1 MSAEIGE
8 DSADEERGE
17 IAPSPTAEG
26 GAAGAER
33 EQGEGYEKE
42 ENPFPLMYHA
52 VPKPQPQND
61 GPGTPDAER
70 SGGGGSG
77 GGGGGGDSL
86 SDLSSAL
93 VKGIT
98 QASSSLTDIFMTGQ
112 DALVKGIT
120 TALSPPSSPQ
130 QKTRERPA
138 GSPSVQ
144 SPGTR
149 SEAVSA
155 GGGEASVIEESMVS
169 RPHMLSS
176 TITHSPLRESQNM
189 AHAKRARAWPSV

>member
-17 IAPSPTAEG
+17 IVPSPTAEG
-26 GAAGAER
+26 GGAAGAKR

-61 GPGTPDAER
+61 GPGTPDAE
-70 SGGGGSG
+70 GSG
-77 GGGGGGDSL
+77 GGGGNGGGDSL

-144 SPGTR
+144 SPGTK

-169 RPHMLSS
+169 GPHMLSS
-176 TITHSPLRESQNM
+176 TITHSPLRASQDM
-189 AHAKRARAWPSV
+189 AHAQRARAWPSV

>member
-26 GAAGAER
+26 GAAGAKR

-61 GPGTPDAER
+61 GPGTPDAE
-70 SGGGGSG
+70 GSG
-77 GGGGGGDSL
+77 GGGGNGGGDSL

-176 TITHSPLRESQNM
+176 TITHSPLRASQDM
-189 AHAKRARAWPSV
+189 AHAQRARAWASV

>member
-26 GAAGAER
+26 GAAGAKR

-61 GPGTPDAER
+61 GPGTPDAE
-70 SGGGGSG
+70 GSG

-120 TALSPPSSPQ
+120 AALSPPSSPQ

-144 SPGTR
+144 SPGTK

-169 RPHMLSS
+169 RPHMSSS

-189 AHAKRARAWPSV
+189 AHAKRAHAWPSV

>member
-26 GAAGAER
+26 GAAGAKR

-61 GPGTPDAER
+61 GPGTPDAE
-70 SGGGGSG
+70 GSG
-77 GGGGGGDSL
+77 GGGGNGGGDSL

-169 RPHMLSS
+169 RPHMSSS
-176 TITHSPLRESQNM
+176 TITHSPLRASQDM
-189 AHAKRARAWPSV
+189 AHAQRARAWPSV